1 MATRRR
7 LGRRILTKKAIEFE
21 GIEEIAKNAQK
32 LMRASG
38 YGHGDIA
45 VEYKHALM
53 TAALIVRDE
62 ARDLVPVDTGLLRD
76 SIFAAYGDSKKAD
89 VLIGVS
95 TTKAVRTTKA
105 GETRTYAGV
114 IEYGNDEH
122 PPQPFMRPAIQAT
135 RPLVARA
142 RKDALLRAVEKIAGS
157 VIASQVATS
166 AQASIPVRQ
175 PRKPLERDSRGR
187 YKKST

>member
-7 LGRRILTKKAIEFE
+7 LGGRILTAKPLRLE
-21 GIEEIAKNAQK
+21 GIPEIVANANK
-32 LMRASG
+32 LMRATG
-38 YGHGDIA
+38 YGGGDVARELKHG
-45 VEYKHALM
+45 LM
-53 TAALIVRDE
+53 AGALIVRDE

-89 VLIGVS
+89 VLVGVS

-122 PPQPFMRPAIQAT
+122 PPQPFMRPAITAT
-135 RPLVARA
+135 RPLVARVLKEKLTEAVDKLAA
-142 RKDALLRAVEKIAGS
+142 RVLK
-157 VIASQVATS
+157 
-166 AQASIPVRQ
+166 
-175 PRKPLERDSRGR
+175 
-187 YKKST
+187 